1 MTFSKMCRILADEI
15 KKHGEDFAFIN
26 VYDKYAF
33 EVGEK
38 DVTHVRKI
46 RDKITLK
53 DLAICFEMKEGSLYE
68 VYHITQQFTDLIKS
82 INKECFEPLQQYHV
96 YEDTKSAF
104 LEKWQEFHPGEDYE
118 KYMRTRSRQA
128 FNRIMG
134 LYNTHASELHDV
146 LASMQRGRII

>member
-1 MTFSKMCRILADEI
+1 MTFNKMCRILIDEI
-15 KKHGEDFAFIN
+15 AKHGEDFTIIE

-38 DVTHVRKI
+38 DVTRIRKI
-46 RDKITLK
+46 RDRITLK

-68 VYHITQQFTDLIKS
+68 VYHITQQFNDLIKS
-82 INKECFEPLQQYHV
+82 INKEFYEPLKQYHT
-96 YEDTKSAF
+96 YEDTKTAF

-128 FNRIMG
+128 FNHLMS

-146 LASMQRGRII
+146 MKSMQRGRRR